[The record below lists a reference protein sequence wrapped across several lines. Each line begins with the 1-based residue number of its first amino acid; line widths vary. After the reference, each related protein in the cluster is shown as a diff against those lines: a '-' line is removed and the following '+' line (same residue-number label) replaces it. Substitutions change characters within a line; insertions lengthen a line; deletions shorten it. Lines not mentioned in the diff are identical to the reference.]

1 MKNEKDD
8 LNMEKLMKDLDTVD
22 FDDLE
27 DDFQG
32 VTVDGSQWERYQT
45 IINALISAQD
55 KSGGKILN
63 VDYLDA
69 PDPQS
74 KSAAVMVVMPCAFWI
89 DGEVKDAV
97 ILAAS
102 LCDRIAVT
110 TSGGRVHVSFTIS
123 SIWAD

>member
-8 LNMEKLMKDLDTVD
+8 FGMEKFMSDLDAVD

-27 DDFQG
+27 DDFHG
-32 VTVDGSQWERYQT
+32 VTVDGGQWERYQT
-45 IINALISAQD
+45 IVKALISAQD
-55 KSGGKILN
+55 KSGGKILK

-74 KSAAVMVVMPCAFWI
+74 KSAAVMIILPCVFWF
-89 DGEVKDAV
+89 DGKAKEAV

-102 LCDRIAVT
+102 LCDRIAVI
-110 TSGGRVHVSFTIS
+110 TSGGRVRVSFTIS